1 MKPLEFRLFD
11 TGSLDTSDKLEGNLM
26 LRQLNRIL
34 FIGMTI
40 GCLSM
45 NFTANAADEG
55 TDSAAQALVK
65 TDPCMHFA
73 LKNKAG
79 QSFAMNKWSK
89 DKLTVFMLTEKGK
102 SIKTIVAD
110 STIKSAAET
119 SYALNGKTIM
129 TYTSNINGADSK
141 PAPLMG
147 KMTIGSDE
155 YEVVEA
161 FTIVSDR

>member
-1 MKPLEFRLFD
+1 M
-11 TGSLDTSDKLEGNLM
+11 M
-26 LRQLNRIL
+26 RQLNRIL

-79 QSFAMNKWSK
+79 QCFAMNKWSK

-110 STIKSAAET
+110 SSIKSAAET

-129 TYTSNINGADSK
+129 TYTSNINGADLTK
-141 PAPLMG
+141 PAPPSQPVQPMG
-147 KMTIGSDE
+147 KMIIGSDE

-161 FTIVSDR
+161 FTIVSDH